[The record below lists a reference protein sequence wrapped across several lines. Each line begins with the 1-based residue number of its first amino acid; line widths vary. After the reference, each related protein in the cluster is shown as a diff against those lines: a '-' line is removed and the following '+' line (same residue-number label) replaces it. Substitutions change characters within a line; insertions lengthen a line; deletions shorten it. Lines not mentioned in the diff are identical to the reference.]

1 MTKLTPTQLTVLSSA
16 HDRDDNLATRP
27 ANLRAAAAT
36 KLVVSLCEKGFVK
49 EIRAKADAPVWRED
63 EDGRFALKVLKAG
76 RLAAEAQAEADA
88 PAEPTI
94 VSGTPE
100 AADTQP
106 VADDVSGPAA
116 PAASKKTRSSAS
128 GVSAPA
134 PTAVPTPAVALTAPA
149 APGFKRDRVIAL
161 LQRPEGAAMAELIAA
176 TGWLPHTTRAAL
188 SGLRK
193 NGMALQ
199 RFRDEELTTRYRIAE
214 GSVAPGESSS
224 DRTAA

>member
-1 MTKLTPTQLTVLSSA
+1 M
-16 HDRDDNLATRP
+16 
-27 ANLRAAAAT
+27 
-36 KLVVSLCEKGFVK
+36 
-49 EIRAKADAPVWRED
+49 
-63 EDGRFALKVLKAG
+63 LKAG

-88 PAEPTI
+88 LADPAI
-94 VSGTPE
+94 VFGMPE
-100 AADTQP
+100 TADTQP
-106 VADDVSGPAA
+106 AADDASGHAA
-116 PAASKKTRSSAS
+116 PAASKKTRSSAF

-134 PTAVPTPAVALTAPA
+134 ATTLSAPSVAPA
-149 APGFKRDRVIAL
+149 APAATRFKRDRVIAL

-193 NGMALQ
+193 SGMVLE